1 MKDGLLPTP
10 FHARTAEH
18 NLANAW
24 LTRGAFTVPAH
35 YGDPLQEAL
44 ALRSMAALIDVS
56 AQQDLR
62 IEGAGA
68 ASLLSAA
75 CGPAVRGLRIGHSE
89 DIYWC
94 ADGGGLR
101 GFGMLSRM
109 AEQDFLLRSADADI
123 GWFAGAAPR
132 FDARVRD
139 ATSERALLLLS
150 GPYALAAMVAARLEI
165 LPLEA
170 NRHAYFDWRGL
181 AIRVFHRT
189 RLGGFEVSVAPEDAT
204 LVFDRLYRAG
214 RLVRLRLAGEEA
226 LQLLQLEAGLPLPY
240 LDFTPARSSFARTPS
255 PRALGFA
262 NPEEADGGAAGPVL
276 AGLELESDQPMSYVP
291 VFSGV
296 TEAGRS
302 MRSLYSPSLKAAIA
316 LAVLSPMHAAVG
328 TILTLRGA
336 DMMGPREVSARVVPL
351 PFL

>member
-35 YGDPLQEAL
+35 YGDPVQEAL
-44 ALRSMAALIDVS
+44 ALRSTAALIDMS

-75 CGPAVRGLRIGHSE
+75 CGVAVRGLRVGYSE
-89 DIYWC
+89 DVHWC

-101 GFGMLSRM
+101 GFGVLSRM
-109 AEQDFLLRSADADI
+109 AEQDFLLRSADVDI

-139 ATSERALLLLS
+139 ATPERALLLLT
-150 GPYALAAMVAARLEI
+150 GPFAIAAMVAAWLEI
-165 LPLEA
+165 LPLDA
-170 NRHAYFDWRGL
+170 NSHAYLDWRGL
-181 AIRVFHRT
+181 AVRVFHRS
-189 RLGGFEVSVAPEDAT
+189 RLGGYELSVAPEDAT

-214 RLVRLRLAGEEA
+214 RFSRLRLAGEEA
-226 LQLLQLEAGLPLPY
+226 LQLLQLEAGLPLTH
-240 LDFTPARSSFARTPS
+240 LDFTPARAPFARAPL
-255 PRALGFA
+255 PRALGFP
-262 NPEEADGGAAGPVL
+262 NPEEADGSDAGPVL
-276 AGLELESDQPMSYVP
+276 AGLELESEQPMSYAS
-291 VFSGV
+291 VFSGAA
-296 TEAGRS
+296 EAGRS
-302 MRSLYSPSLKAAIA
+302 LRSLYSPSLKAAIA
-316 LAVLSPMHAAVG
+316 LAVLSPLHAAPG
-328 TILTLRGA
+328 TILTLHGA
-336 DMMGPREVSARVVPL
+336 DLIGPREVSARVVPL